1 MELVGSLLTIFVGW
15 IVLQAI
21 LDMAGRGAVVAGRA
35 VKKVITGKETYF
47 GPAEL
52 RVDDGLI
59 PDSTFK
65 TKEIMFRGRIPVVT
79 STNVSYVISVFDV
92 TEGDQNLKPVL
103 SLVDAAQEKNTIA
116 YQVSGQIGDVDIG
129 ISFIDWVKIG
139 IVIPELLQP
148 PCSGEREIMV
158 ITRFHGTGSPPEIN
172 GGFLIDD
179 GPIICSKNTIFTHYF
194 SEKGYEEASK
204 HREESQSLSLK
215 IGIAVAMS
223 DGDLDDSEGEVLKA
237 WILKEIAGYSDEKQ
251 ARLKTLFN
259 DSLSEGFEKAEAGE
273 LVLTNLVS
281 RLKEIGDKKT
291 KYDAVE
297 LCLDIMAADDI
308 AAPEEMQTIRKIAE
322 SLELD
327 MVEIEKMREKVTLDL
342 SSELT
347 SEAGLESLVGIE
359 QDWENAKKKKHLR
372 QEFQKWSN
380 RINSLSEGE
389 ERDSAQA
396 MLDTI
401 ASLRKKYD

>member
-1 MELVGSLLTIFVGW
+1 
-15 IVLQAI
+15 
-21 LDMAGRGAVVAGRA
+21 
-35 VKKVITGKETYF
+35 
-47 GPAEL
+47 
-52 RVDDGLI
+52 
-59 PDSTFK
+59 
-65 TKEIMFRGRIPVVT
+65 
-79 STNVSYVISVFDV
+79 
-92 TEGDQNLKPVL
+92 
-103 SLVDAAQEKNTIA
+103 
-116 YQVSGQIGDVDIG
+116 
-129 ISFIDWVKIG
+129 
-139 IVIPELLQP
+139 
-148 PCSGEREIMV
+148 
-158 ITRFHGTGSPPEIN
+158 
-172 GGFLIDD
+172 
-179 GPIICSKNTIFTHYF
+179 
-194 SEKGYEEASK
+194 
-204 HREESQSLSLK
+204 
-215 IGIAVAMS
+215 
-223 DGDLDDSEGEVLKA
+223 
-237 WILKEIAGYSDEKQ
+237 LKEIAGYSDEKQ